1 MPSGHRKYR
10 KEAYVQYIKV
20 FNEHIFNRGDS
31 RLNTAKI
38 IKMLEYCGM
47 SYKNIQPEISEKI
60 VFINDKIT
68 DVQCFLRIKDNEMT
82 ITFRGS
88 DSRKDWIVD
97 SKFWKSVIPYNNYRS
112 KIRVHSGFISTY
124 KSDNIRGKIQEEVEK
139 NKIKK
144 VALTGHSYGAALA
157 ILCAVDL
164 EYNFPKNDYEVIVFG
179 SPRVGNKCFQKSYNL
194 RVFKTLRVENVND
207 LVTKVP
213 FACMGYRHVGAS
225 LKIGNKSSFFIPNMR
240 SHTLQ
245 NYYPSILRL

>member
-1 MPSGHRKYR
+1 
-10 KEAYVQYIKV
+10 
-20 FNEHIFNRGDS
+20 
-31 RLNTAKI
+31 
-38 IKMLEYCGM
+38 M
-47 SYKNIQPEISEKI
+47 SYKNIQPETAGKI
-60 VFINDKIT
+60 IFINDKIT
-68 DVQCFLRIKDNEMT
+68 DVQCFLRIKHDEMI

-124 KSDNIRGKIQEEVEK
+124 KSDNIRGRIQKEIEK

-164 EYNFPKNDYEVIVFG
+164 EYNFPKNDYEVVVFG
-179 SPRVGNKCFQKSYNL
+179 CPRVGNKYFKNSYNL
-194 RVFKTLRVENVND
+194 RVFKTLRIENVND

-213 FACMGYRHVGAS
+213 LACMGYRHVGAS
-225 LKIGNKSSFFIPNMR
+225 LKIGNKNAFSVPNIYA
-240 SHTLQ
+240 HKLQ
-245 NYYPSILRL
+245 EYYPSVLRL

>member
-1 MPSGHRKYR
+1 M
-10 KEAYVQYIKV
+10 
-20 FNEHIFNRGDS
+20 
-31 RLNTAKI
+31 NTDKI

-47 SYKNIQPEISEKI
+47 SYKNTQPDVFDKI
-60 VFINDKIT
+60 IFINDKIT
-68 DVQCFLRIKDNEMT
+68 DVQCFLRINSDEMT

-88 DSRKDWIVD
+88 DSHKDRIVD

-124 KSDNIRGKIQEEVEK
+124 KSKSIRGRIQKEIEK

-179 SPRVGNKCFQKSYNL
+179 CPRVGNKYFQKSYNL

-225 LKIGNKSSFFIPNMR
+225 LKFGCKSTFSVPNMHA
-240 SHTLQ
+240 HTLQ
-245 NYYPSILRL
+245 EYYPSMIKL